1 MHLLRIFQLRNVI
14 IWLSQQW
21 HVLSSST
28 CLWWLNVSEGIGRPA
43 KRRAILNEDC
53 LFRSQEAEEANIP
66 EGSRNGPE
74 RQSRFKSLHGGE
86 TDVGSPMSA
95 ANYFDANHV
104 QL

>member
-43 KRRAILNEDC
+43 KRRATLNEDC

-66 EGSRNGPE
+66 EGSRMAL
-74 RQSRFKSLHGGE
+74 SVKA
-86 TDVGSPMSA
+86 GSKVCTVVRLMLA
-95 ANYFDANHV
+95 H
-104 QL
+104 Q